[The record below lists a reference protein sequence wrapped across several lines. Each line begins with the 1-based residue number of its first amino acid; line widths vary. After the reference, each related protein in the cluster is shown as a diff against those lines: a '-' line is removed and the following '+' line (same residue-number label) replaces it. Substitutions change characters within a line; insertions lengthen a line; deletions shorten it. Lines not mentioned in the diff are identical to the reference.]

1 MAPRSRAQDGGNLM
15 AQAIEHAVQVDIDH
29 PAPGGRVQFSRRA
42 LVATDTGV
50 VDGKMKVAERIDR
63 AGHGSLDL
71 IDACHVGH
79 VGHGVAA
86 LGVDE
91 AGDALRIVGADIGDD
106 YIQAV
111 ACKQPGNGLA
121 NARPCTGD
129 QGYAARE

>member
-1 MAPRSRAQDGGNLM
+1 MPRR
-15 AQAIEHAVQVDIDH
+15 
-29 PAPGGRVQFSRRA
+29 
-42 LVATDTGV
+42 
-50 VDGKMKVAERIDR
+50 
-63 AGHGSLDL
+63 
-71 IDACHVGH
+71 H

-106 YIQAV
+106 DIQAV